1 MNPARLV
8 FGFFLG
14 IMTIAF
20 LAVIT
25 ENFLVV
31 ATVGIVHI
39 VGWVALSLL
48 FLRQLDAENRRDEA
62 RDAEEL
68 RREADGGRL
77 RPR

>member
-25 ENFLVV
+25 ENWMVV
-31 ATVGIVHI
+31 ATVGVVHI
-39 VGWVALSLL
+39 VGWVVLSLL
-48 FLRQLDAENRRDEA
+48 FLKQLEVENRRDDA

-68 RREADGGRL
+68 RREGEGARSGER
-77 RPR
+77 